1 MEEEKSKEDLQEI
14 IKSLRK
20 KMIEIDELTKEIKE
34 KRKDDNADPEKTK
47 KLLEELKVP
56 ALELLK

>member
-1 MEEEKSKEDLQEI
+1 MDEEKSKEELQDI

-20 KMIEIDELTKEIKE
+20 KMLEIDELTKEIKE
-34 KRKDDNADPEKTK
+34 KRKEDKADPEKTRR
-47 KLLEELKVP
+47 LLEELKVP